1 MRSYSYLDM
10 KSVRE
15 GIEKAPQRAFGV
27 FVVKRLPCEKD
38 AEYEER
44 CEVLEDLKFL
54 LAAPD
59 MKTVR
64 KGRKMA
70 DGKIRKMTIDR
81 QIACL
86 SALPDFFDDIQEVP
100 EMATNDMPKA
110 LREAKSRGVK
120 KLLF

>member
-1 MRSYSYLDM
+1 MKSYSYLDM
-10 KSVRE
+10 KSIKE
-15 GIEKAPQRAFGV
+15 GIEKAPERSFGV
-27 FVVKRLPCEKD
+27 FVVKRLLCEED
-38 AEYEER
+38 DEYKER

-64 KGRKMA
+64 
-70 DGKIRKMTIDR
+70 
-81 QIACL
+81 
-86 SALPDFFDDIQEVP
+86 DFFDDIQEVP
-100 EMATNDMPKA
+100 RMASNDMPKA

>member
-1 MRSYSYLDM
+1 MKSYSYLDM
-10 KSVRE
+10 KSIKE
-15 GIEKAPQRAFGV
+15 GIEKAPERSFGV
-27 FVVKRLPCEKD
+27 FVVKRLLCEED
-38 AEYEER
+38 DEYKER

-64 KGRKMA
+64 EGRKTA

-100 EMATNDMPKA
+100 RMATNDMPKA